1 MGGPQYDDPD
11 ACVPLCK
18 RHHQLFDA
26 HRLELLPYLSLD
38 EQLATVKYAGGI
50 RRAYDRLTYNEGRPP
65 CFVREKGGAERLF
78 TLSICKHCNG
88 VSAPTP
94 PESCDHDFEY
104 VNLAEQILG
113 ARHEPDRTV

>member
-1 MGGPQYDDPD
+1 MGGPGYDDPD

-50 RRAYDRLTYNEGRPP
+50 RRAYDRLTYNSVGD
-65 CFVREKGGAERLF
+65 GSL
-78 TLSICKHCNG
+78 
-88 VSAPTP
+88 
-94 PESCDHDFEY
+94 
-104 VNLAEQILG
+104 
-113 ARHEPDRTV
+113 